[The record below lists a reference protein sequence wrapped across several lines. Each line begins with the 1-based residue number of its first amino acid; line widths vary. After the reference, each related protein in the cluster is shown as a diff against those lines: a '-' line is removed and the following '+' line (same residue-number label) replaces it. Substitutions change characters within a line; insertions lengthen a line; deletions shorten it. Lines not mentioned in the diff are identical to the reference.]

1 MTYHYLPVIWYN
13 LILSVFSFQGRAWL
27 RSTLNEHSLERYFHH
42 MVGNKTLLR
51 QATCTSS

>member
-13 LILSVFSFQGRAWL
+13 LILSVFSYQGRAWL